1 MSSPSGERPVP
12 RRASTI
18 SSDQAPWYRDAII
31 YESHVRAFRDDS
43 GDGIGDFKGL
53 TAKLDYLRDL
63 GVTALWLLPFYPS
76 PLRDD
81 GYDIADYKSIH
92 PAYGTMR
99 DFKRLLREA
108 HAREIKVITEL
119 VINHTSDQHPWFQ
132 KARNAKPGSPE
143 RDFYVWSDTT
153 DLYSEARVIFQD
165 TEASNWSWDP
175 IAGAYYWHRFFSH
188 QPDLNFENLAVH
200 EAVFDVLDF
209 WLDMGVDGLRL
220 DAVPY
225 LFEEDGTMCENL
237 PRTHDFLKKLRA
249 RMDAKYEDRLFIAE
263 ANQWPEDA
271 VAYFG
276 DGDECHMSFHFPLMP
291 RLFMAVRMENRFPV
305 LDILD
310 QTPEIPKTS
319 AWAIFLRNHDEL
331 TLEMVTDEERDYMYR
346 VYAHDPRMRINVG
359 IRRRLAPLLGNN
371 RREIEL
377 LNGLLLSLPGTP
389 VIYYGDEIGMGDN
402 IYLGDRNGVRTPMQ
416 WSGDRNA
423 GFSEANPQSLYLP
436 VITDPQY
443 HYESINVDV
452 QRENPNSLWW
462 WMKRSL
468 ALRKSLP
475 ELSQGTFEVV
485 PSDNPKVLSFLRRLD
500 DHAVL
505 VVANLS
511 RHVQPVTLELDGFSG
526 MHPVEVLGRATFPQV
541 GDAPYVLTVGPHDIY
556 WFSLRPE
563 IEEVPDERPR
573 INVRSGDLEAVWRA
587 RGQLQRALVSDIRR
601 RRWFRSK
608 AHTIRD
614 SDVLDLVD
622 MPASKA
628 RMAFLRLQYLDA
640 DAEIYVMPLAL
651 AAGPDAERLLNER
664 PDAIIAEVTG
674 IEEPAVIYDAMQQ
687 RALPLELVRL
697 AARRRRIRG
706 RHVSLVSQSLKGSRD
721 LRALG
726 EDINIRNADAEQT
739 NTSVFFGDELIM
751 KLFRKIES
759 GANPEVEVGRFLT
772 ERQGF
777 ANTPMAAGLITGE
790 IDGDEAAIAFFQDLV
805 PSQRNLFD
813 HTFDGAVLT
822 LETILASGEVVPAP
836 PARVRHPLEVS
847 SDDLESAG
855 ELMGAYLAE
864 AELLGKRTA
873 EMHLALASEPADP
886 VFAPQP
892 LSTLQQRS
900 TYQSIRST
908 VRTSLSI
915 LRRHKT
921 QLRPEDADLIDRAVG
936 AEKEILDR
944 LKAITAEKIRCD
956 RIRIHGDYHLGQVL
970 FTGNDFYVI
979 DFEGEPQRPLSQRR
993 LKRLSL
999 RDVAG
1004 MVRSYHYAIVMAL
1017 HQVAEA
1023 GIGQETHAVLD
1034 QWANAIHSWLA
1045 ASLLSGYLETVDGSR
1060 IIPADPGHVR
1070 LLLDALIVEKA
1081 AYELEYE
1088 VNNRPSWVAIP
1099 LHGILN
1105 TLS

>member
-1 MSSPSGERPVP
+1 
-12 RRASTI
+12 
-18 SSDQAPWYRDAII
+18 
-31 YESHVRAFRDDS
+31 
-43 GDGIGDFKGL
+43 
-53 TAKLDYLRDL
+53 
-63 GVTALWLLPFYPS
+63 
-76 PLRDD
+76 
-81 GYDIADYKSIH
+81 
-92 PAYGTMR
+92 MR
-99 DFKRLLREA
+99 DFRRLLREA

-132 KARNAKPGSPE
+132 KARHASPGAPE
-143 RDFYVWSDTT
+143 RDFYVWSDTP
-153 DLYSEARVIFQD
+153 DLYTEARVIFQD
-165 TEASNWSWDP
+165 TETSNWTWDP
-175 IAGAYYWHRFFSH
+175 VAGAYYWHRFFSH
-188 QPDLNFENLAVH
+188 QPDLNFENPAVH

-209 WLDMGVDGLRL
+209 WLDLGVDGLRL

-225 LFEEDGTMCENL
+225 LYEEDGTMCENL
-237 PRTHDFLKKLRA
+237 PRTHDFLKALRA
-249 RMDAKYEDRLFIAE
+249 RMDSKYDDRLFIAE

-291 RLFMAVRMENRFPV
+291 RLFMSLRMENRFPL

-310 QTPEIPKTS
+310 QTPEIPES
-319 AWAIFLRNHDEL
+319 AAWAIFLRNHDEL

-346 VYAHDPRMRINVG
+346 VYAHDPLMRINVG

-475 ELSQGTFEVV
+475 ELSRGTFEVV
-485 PSDNPKVLSFLRRLD
+485 PGDNPKVLSFLRRLD
-500 DHAVL
+500 DHAVM

-511 RHVQPVTLELDGFSG
+511 RHVQPVTLELAGFAG
-526 MHPVEVLGRATFPQV
+526 MHPIEVLGRATFPQV
-541 GDAPYVLTVGPHDIY
+541 GEGPYVLTIGPHDIY

-563 IEEVPDERPR
+563 AEEVLDGRPKISIR
-573 INVRSGDLEAVWRA
+573 GGDLQAVWRA
-587 RGQLQRALVSDIRR
+587 RGQLQRALVTDIRR

-608 AHTIRD
+608 AHTIRE
-614 SDVLDLVD
+614 SEVVDLVE
-622 MPASKA
+622 MPTSKA
-628 RMAFLRLQYLDA
+628 RLAFLRLHYLDA
-640 DAEIYVMPLAL
+640 DAETYVMPVAL
-651 AAGPDAERLLNER
+651 AAGPEAERLFSER
-664 PDAIIAEVTG
+664 PDSIIADVTG
-674 IEEPAVIYDAMQQ
+674 AEDVAVIYDAMQQ
-687 RALPLELVRL
+687 QELPRELLKL
-697 AARRRRIRG
+697 ASRRRRIRG
-706 RHVSLVSQSLKGSRD
+706 RHVSLGSETLRGSNR
-721 LRALG
+721 LRALRD
-726 EDINIRNADAEQT
+726 DINIRNADAEQT
-739 NTSVFFGDELIM
+739 NTSVFYGDELIM
-751 KLFRKIES
+751 KLFRKVES
-759 GANPEVEVGRFLT
+759 GANPEVEMGRFLT

-777 ANTPMAAGLITGE
+777 AHIPKAAGLISG
-790 IDGDEAAIAFFQDLV
+790 DFGGDEAAIAFFQDLV
-805 PSQRNLFD
+805 PSQQNLFD
-813 HTFDGAVLT
+813 HTFDGAVLI
-822 LETILASGEVVPAP
+822 LETILASGEEVPAP
-836 PARVRHPLEVS
+836 PPRVRHPLEVS
-847 SDDLESAG
+847 DDDLDAAG
-855 ELMGAYLAE
+855 ELMGAHLAE

-873 EMHLALASEPADP
+873 QMHLALAADSVDP
-886 VFAPQP
+886 VFSPQP

-915 LRRHKT
+915 LRRRKS
-921 QLRPEDADLIDRAVG
+921 QLRPEDADLIDRAVA
-936 AEKEILDR
+936 AETELLDR
-944 LKAITAEKIRCD
+944 LKAITAEKISCD

-970 FTGNDFYVI
+970 FTGNDFYII

-993 LKRLSL
+993 LKRLAL

-1023 GIGQETHAVLD
+1023 GIADETHAILD
-1034 QWANAIHSWLA
+1034 EWANAMHGWLA
-1045 ASLLSGYLETVDGSR
+1045 ASFLRGYLDTVNGSS
-1060 IIPADPGHVR
+1060 IIPADSGHVR
-1070 LLLDALIVEKA
+1070 LLLDALVVEKA

-1088 VNNRPSWVAIP
+1088 VNNRPSWVEIP

>member
-1 MSSPSGERPVP
+1 
-12 RRASTI
+12 
-18 SSDQAPWYRDAII
+18 
-31 YESHVRAFRDDS
+31 
-43 GDGIGDFKGL
+43 
-53 TAKLDYLRDL
+53 
-63 GVTALWLLPFYPS
+63 LWLLPFYPS

-81 GYDIADYKSIH
+81 GYDIADYKSIN

-99 DFKRLLREA
+99 DFRRLLREA
-108 HAREIKVITEL
+108 HARDIKVITEL

-132 KARNAKPGSPE
+132 KARTAKPDSPE
-143 RDFYVWSDTT
+143 RGFYVWSDTPEV
-153 DLYSEARVIFQD
+153 YPEARIIFQD
-165 TEASNWSWDP
+165 TETSNWTWDP
-175 IAGAYYWHRFFSH
+175 LAHAYYWHRFFSH
-188 QPDLNFENLAVH
+188 QPDLNFENPAVH
-200 EAVFDVLDF
+200 EAVFDVLEF

-225 LFEEDGTMCENL
+225 LYEEDGTMCENL

-249 RMDAKYEDRLFIAE
+249 RMDAKYDDRVFIAE

-291 RLFMAVRMENRFPV
+291 RLFMSLRMENRFPI

-310 QTPEIPKTS
+310 QTPEIPEGT

-423 GFSEANPQSLYLP
+423 GFSEANPQSLFLP

-475 ELSQGTFEVV
+475 ELSRGAFEVV

-500 DHAVL
+500 GRAVL

-511 RHVQPVTLELDGFSG
+511 RHVQPVSLELDGFAG
-526 MHPVEVLGRATFPQV
+526 MHPVEVLGRATFPPV
-541 GDAPYVLTVGPHDIY
+541 GEGSYLLTTGPHDIY
-556 WFSLRPE
+556 WFSFQPD
-563 IEEVPDERPR
+563 IEEAAEERPTV
-573 INVRSGDLEAVWRA
+573 NVRGGELAGVWRA
-587 RGQLQRALVSDIRR
+587 RGQLQRALVTDIQR

-608 AHTIRD
+608 AQTIRE
-614 SDVLDLVD
+614 SEVLDLVE
-622 MPASKA
+622 MPASGA
-628 RMAFLRLQYLDA
+628 RLAFLRLDYLDA
-640 DAEIYVMPLAL
+640 DPETYVMPLGL
-651 AAGPDAERLLNER
+651 AVGSEVDRLASER
-664 PDAIIAEVTG
+664 PEAIIADVVGSDDT
-674 IEEPAVIYDAMQQ
+674 AVLYDAMQQ
-687 RALPLELVRL
+687 PKLPRELLHL
-697 AARRRRIRG
+697 ASRRRRIRG
-706 RHVSLVSQSLKGSRD
+706 RHVSLGSESLKGSSR
-721 LRALG
+721 LRGLDG
-726 EDINIRNADAEQT
+726 DINVRSAEGEQT
-739 NTSVFFGDELIM
+739 NSSVLFGDELIM
-751 KLFRKIES
+751 KLFRKVEP
-759 GANPEVEVGRFLT
+759 GPNPEVEVGRFLT
-772 ERQGF
+772 ERRGF
-777 ANTPMAAGLITGE
+777 ANTPNAAGLITVDIRGA
-790 IDGDEAAIAFFQDLV
+790 EAAVAFIQDLV
-805 PSQRNLFD
+805 PSQQNLFE

-822 LETILASGEVVPAP
+822 LETILASGEEVPAP
-836 PARVRHPLEVS
+836 PPRISHPLEVS
-847 SDDLESAG
+847 DDDLEAAG

-864 AELLGKRTA
+864 AELLGRRTA
-873 EMHLALASEPADP
+873 EMHLTLASDPADP
-886 VFAPQP
+886 VFAPQRM
-892 LSTLQQRS
+892 STLQQRA
-900 TYQSIRST
+900 TYQTIRST
-908 VRTSLSI
+908 VRTSLSV
-915 LRRHKT
+915 LRRRKT
-921 QLRPEDADLIDRAVG
+921 HLRPQDSELIDRAV
-936 AEKEILDR
+936 ESEREILDR
-944 LKAITAEKIRCD
+944 LKAITAEKITCD

-970 FTGNDFYVI
+970 FTGNDFFII
-979 DFEGEPQRPLSQRR
+979 DFEGEPQRPLTQRR
-993 LKRLSL
+993 LKRLGL

-1004 MVRSYHYAIVMAL
+1004 MVRSYHYAILMAL

-1023 GIGQETHAVLD
+1023 GIADETFAILD
-1034 QWANAIHSWLA
+1034 EWANAMHGW
-1045 ASLLSGYLETVDGSR
+1045 LSGSFLKGYLGTVDGSP
-1060 IIPADPGHVR
+1060 IIPSDPGHVR
-1070 LLLDALIVEKA
+1070 MLLDALIVEKA

-1088 VNNRPSWVAIP
+1088 VNNRPSWVEIP